1 MNIFLENVVLGSNT
15 GPNHFGAKLARYA
28 EKKGHPCFVQTDLL
42 FSGIDVHLSFIES
55 HKRLAHI
62 PMIQRLDG
70 IYFDSGKD
78 YMTQNKRIINTY
90 RSADGIIFQSEYSK
104 NLSFKHFGECDNY
117 TIINNGADIE
127 FINTIKPLENKQLES
142 YDNVWC
148 CASNWRGWKRMPD
161 NIRYFLEFS
170 GDNDCLIV
178 AGNPL
183 QNEIIEHE
191 RVFYTG
197 QLDPK
202 TLFSIFKKSKY
213 FIHLARYDAC
223 PNVVV
228 DARAAGCHIICCS
241 EGGTKEIAGKGAT
254 IVVEEPWDYSPVDVD
269 SPPRLEFNNIVE
281 NDIMSNIHMDNVTD
295 RYIKY
300 LKQIKENTK

>member
-1 MNIFLENVVLGSNT
+1 
-15 GPNHFGAKLARYA
+15 
-28 EKKGHPCFVQTDLL
+28 
-42 FSGIDVHLSFIES
+42 
-55 HKRLAHI
+55 
-62 PMIQRLDG
+62 
-70 IYFDSGKD
+70 
-78 YMTQNKRIINTY
+78 
-90 RSADGIIFQSEYSK
+90 
-104 NLSFKHFGECDNY
+104 
-117 TIINNGADIE
+117 
-127 FINTIKPLENKQLES
+127 
-142 YDNVWC
+142 
-148 CASNWRGWKRMPD
+148 MPD

-269 SPPRLEFNNIVE
+269 NPPRLEFNNIVE